1 MLIQHRT
8 LPSGGKIV
16 SDVTMLLALTSC
28 ESNKKKLKEEEEEER
43 ERETERE
50 YVSGQ
55 KVVDDLSDV

>member
-28 ESNKKKLKEEEEEER
+28 ESNKKKLEEEEEER